1 MVVLAVTWTAN
12 PGKEAE
18 VAEIFRKLEEAS
30 RREPGCLMYV
40 VHQHRTEP
48 RRFFIYEQYVD
59 DDALEAHRKSQH
71 FQEYAV
77 RALSGIGER
86 KQGELYNPLSAG
98 SSM

>member
-18 VAEIFRKLEEAS
+18 VAAVFRKLEEAS

-48 RRFFIYEQYVD
+48 ERFFIYEQYVD
-59 DDALEAHRKSQH
+59 DAALAAHRDSPP
-71 FQEYAV
+71 FQEFAV

-86 KQGELYNPLSAG
+86 RQGDLYVPLAA
-98 SSM
+98 SSST

>member
-1 MVVLAVTWTAN
+1 MVVLAVTWVAN

-18 VAEIFRKLEEAS
+18 VAAIFRKLEEAS

-48 RRFFIYEQYVD
+48 GRFFIYEQYVD
-59 DDALEAHRKSQH
+59 DHALEAHRKSQH

-86 KQGELYNPLSAG
+86 KQGDLYNPLNAG

>member
-1 MVVLAVTWTAN
+1 MVVLAVTWVAN
-12 PGKEAE
+12 RGKEAE
-18 VAEIFRKLEEAS
+18 VAGVFRKLEEAS
-30 RREPGCLMYV
+30 RKEPGCLMYV
-40 VHQHRTEP
+40 VHQHRTDP

-86 KQGELYNPLSAG
+86 QQGELYNPLSAG